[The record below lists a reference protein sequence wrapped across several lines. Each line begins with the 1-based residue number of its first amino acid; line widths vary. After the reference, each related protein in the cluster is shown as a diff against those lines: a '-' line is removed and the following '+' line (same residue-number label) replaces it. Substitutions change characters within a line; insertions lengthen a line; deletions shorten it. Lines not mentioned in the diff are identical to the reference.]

1 MKKFI
6 FLIGLGIG
14 YVLGKMGIKVKVYT
28 EED

>member
-14 YVLGKMGIKVKVYT
+14 YVLGKMGIKVKDYT